1 MTDWTPKVQVAR
13 RIAGRLLRAHRGG
26 VIELGHTEV
35 DACVEGLTRGF
46 VPTHLRRHLGRVWLA
61 QGSHVL
67 AAAQEDPD
75 RRKPVDDPL
84 DALVRVVE

>member
-1 MTDWTPKVQVAR
+1 MIAAK

-26 VIELGHTEV
+26 AIELGHMEV

-46 VPTHLRRHLGRVWLA
+46 VPTHLRRHLGRMWLA

-67 AAAQEDPD
+67 AAGIEDPD
-75 RRKPVDDPL
+75 RRKPVDEPL
-84 DALVRVVE
+84 DALVEVVE